1 MAVKMNQ
8 TMRRAMMR
16 AGIAIIIRSY
26 HGWFMNHL
34 KILFISDEGSPQ
46 ADGFPLRHL
55 DGRMVHR
62 KISGIGFSGDVPSTQ
77 T

>member
-1 MAVKMNQ
+1 MTRVGM
-8 TMRRAMMR
+8 
-16 AGIAIIIRSY
+16 AIIIRSY

-55 DGRMVHR
+55 DGRR
-62 KISGIGFSGDVPSTQ
+62 FTPRFLISGFWGVPSPRLGARFSFLRER
-77 T
+77 